1 MNYRRVCVFRTD
13 GVFVRHVG
21 VGKLPDVESVCSAGS
36 DSDELIVAGCFDG
49 IYFLSASGEVSM
61 TLPCL
66 GASGV
71 AVHGD
76 ALFVH
81 SYIGNMSVFLV
92 YT

>member
-1 MNYRRVCVFRTD
+1 VSVFRVD
-13 GVFVRHVG
+13 GVFVRHVV
-21 VGKLPDVESVCSAGS
+21 VGKLRDVESVCSAGS